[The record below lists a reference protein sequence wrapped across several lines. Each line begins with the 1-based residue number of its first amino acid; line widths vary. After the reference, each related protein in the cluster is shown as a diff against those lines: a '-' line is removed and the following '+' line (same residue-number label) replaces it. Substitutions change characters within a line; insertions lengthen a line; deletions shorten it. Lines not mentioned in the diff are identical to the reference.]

1 MSLAKFITF
10 SPPCWRYYTGQGE
23 RCATLYTMSE
33 VEALYDEN
41 AGREWQRLQRHRT
54 EFAVTLR
61 AMEEFLPPPPAA
73 ILDIGGG
80 PGRYAI
86 ELTKRGYDVTLVDL
100 SAECLA
106 IAQEKAHLAGITLD
120 HVVQANALDL
130 SAVPGQG
137 YDAVLLMGPLYHLHD
152 ARERRQAIVE
162 AKRFLTRQGILF
174 SAFITRYAAIRYY
187 LLNVPDELEKRW
199 ESIQVVL
206 DQGLDLDEK
215 RFRGAYYAHPA
226 EIEPLLASAGFDT
239 ICLLGCEGIV
249 AGQEENVNDLIG
261 SSWERWVDLNYRL
274 SKEPSLLGA
283 ADHILSIGHEAS

>member
-1 MSLAKFITF
+1 
-10 SPPCWRYYTGQGE
+10 
-23 RCATLYTMSE
+23 MSE

-54 EFAVTLR
+54 EFAVTMR

-73 ILDIGGG
+73 VLDIGGG

-86 ELTKRGYDVTLVDL
+86 ELTRRGYDVTLVDL

-106 IAQEKAHLAGITLD
+106 MAQEKAGQAGLTLH

-152 ARERRQAIVE
+152 ARERRQAIIE
-162 AKRFLTRQGILF
+162 AKRFLTQQGILF
-174 SAFITRYAAIRYY
+174 NAFITRYAAIRYY

-199 ESIQVVL
+199 ESVQVLL
-206 DQGLDLDEK
+206 DQGLDLDAK

-239 ICLLGCEGIV
+239 VCLLGCEGIV
-249 AGQEENVNDLIG
+249 AGQEENVNNLSG
-261 SSWERWVDLNYRL
+261 ASWERWVDLNYRL

-283 ADHILSIGHEAS
+283 ADHILSIGRDAS